1 MPTVTY
7 RGVYYESRMVGSKGV
22 WIRGKPTEVS
32 QEWLNKWRHTL
43 DTRTFL
49 IEGDEPAT
57 VDLQDDGI
65 PDIAWARKDILKWLK
80 DNGVKTGAGY
90 LTKTAALDLV
100 KSHLNP
106 PIVEEDLSQ
115 VEDTIETGSEE

>member
-7 RGVYYESRMVGSKGV
+7 KGVYYESRMVGSKGL
-22 WIRGKPTEVS
+22 WIRGKPTKVS

-49 IEGDEPAT
+49 IEGDEGET
-57 VDLQDDGI
+57 VDLKDDGI
-65 PDIAWARKDILKWLK
+65 PDVAWSRKDILKWLK

-90 LTKTAALDLV
+90 LTKTAALALV
-100 KSHLNP
+100 ESHLNP
-106 PIVEEDLSQ
+106 PVVEEVLSEA
-115 VEDTIETGSEE
+115 EDTTETGSDE